1 LETYTDRKVNIV
13 GFDENVTKEY
23 GCPIGMACAVMTDVN
38 GVEYLVIAYEAVW
51 NKTSHTSLLS
61 ESQMCH
67 NGLIVDST
75 SRRHIGVD

>member
-1 LETYTDRKVNIV
+1 
-13 GFDENVTKEY
+13 
-23 GCPIGMACAVMTDVN
+23 VMTDVN

-61 ESQMCH
+61 ESQMRH

-75 SRRHIGVD
+75 SRRHIGVDGLPGTQSIFSSDK